1 MLKTK
6 ITKSKVQV
14 LILGNSVQATTA
26 LEKLI
31 SNVMGVLTI
40 IAIIWFALQIIL
52 AGYGL
57 MTAHGDPKRWKKIG
71 LSLPMVFWEFLS

>member
-1 MLKTK
+1 
-6 ITKSKVQV
+6 
-14 LILGNSVQATTA
+14 
-26 LEKLI
+26 
-31 SNVMGVLTI
+31 MGVLTI

-71 LSLPMVFWEFLS
+71 LSLPMVFWEFYRSYRRWFSCSISQASRSFESFRP